1 MKLMNLKSVIAT
13 TCFSFLMM
21 CSVAVFAQ
29 DKQHKNPEEKAK
41 MMSDKMKTELTLT
54 DEQYTK
60 VQAINLDFATKASA
74 IKQEGT
80 DKAAWGEKMKPLK
93 EEHAK
98 ALKGVLTPE
107 QFTKYESI
115 KDEMKKD
122 KKQHEPHQH
131 QQ

>member
-1 MKLMNLKSVIAT
+1 MKLMNLKSVIT
-13 TCFSFLMM
+13 TACFSFLMM
-21 CSVAVFAQ
+21 CSVAVIAQ
-29 DKQHKNPEEKAK
+29 DKSKHKNPEEKAK

-54 DEQYTK
+54 DEQYQQ

-74 IKQEGT
+74 IKQEGA
-80 DKAAWGEKMKPLK
+80 DKAAWGEKMKPIK
-93 EEHAK
+93 DEHAK

-115 KDEMKKD
+115 KDDMKKE
-122 KKQHEPHQH
+122 KQK

>member
-1 MKLMNLKSVIAT
+1 MKLMNLKPLVASA
-13 TCFSFLMM
+13 CFAFLMM
-21 CSVAVFAQ
+21 FSVAVSAQ

-74 IKQEGT
+74 IKKEGA
-80 DKAAWGEKMKPLK
+80 DKAAWGEKMKPIK

-98 ALKGVLTPE
+98 ALKEVLTPE

-115 KDEMKKD
+115 KDDMKKE
-122 KKQHEPHQH
+122 KNKQQ
-131 QQ
+131 